1 MTFRTTLNKVLVRLR
16 EDTISSDW
24 SGVIN
29 DSTAVDDYQKLIGEF
44 VNESKQLVEDSWNW
58 GSLRT
63 VISISTSSGTSQYT
77 VTGVNNR
84 SRILQVIDSTNNSLL
99 TQTSDDYFYNV
110 THTGTSSNGVPV
122 YYRLNNN
129 TIDFWPTPGGTY
141 AIKIHTVDAPDDLAN
156 ATDTLAVQ
164 EHLVVLGAYALALS
178 ERGED
183 GGTPSDQAMLRFKTA
198 LTDAIS
204 QDSLRT
210 VNETTWYAS

>member
-1 MTFRTTLNKVLVRLR
+1 MAFRSTLNKVLIRLR

-24 SGVIN
+24 SGAIN
-29 DSTAVDDYQKLIGEF
+29 DSSAVDDYQKLVGEF
-44 VNESKQLVEDSWNW
+44 VNEAKTIVEDAWNW
-58 GSLRT
+58 GALRT
-63 VISISTSSGTSQYT
+63 VISISTTSGTSQYT

-84 SRILQVIDSTNNSLL
+84 SRILQVIDSTNNSILPK
-99 TQTSDDYFYNV
+99 TSDDYFYNV
-110 THTGTSSNGVPV
+110 THTGSSSNGIPS

-141 AIKIHTVDAPDDLAN
+141 AIKIHAVDAADDLTD
-156 ATDTLAVQ
+156 ATDTLGVQ

-204 QDSLRT
+204 QDSQRT

>member
-1 MTFRTTLNKVLVRLR
+1 MSFRSTINKVLVRLR
-16 EDTISSDW
+16 EDTITSDW
-24 SGVIN
+24 SGAIN
-29 DSTAVDDYQKLIGEF
+29 DSTDVDDYHKLVGEF
-44 VNESKQLVEDSWNW
+44 VNEARTIVEDSWNW
-58 GSLRT
+58 GALRT
-63 VISISTSSGTSQYT
+63 VIAISTTSGTSQYT

-99 TQTSDDYFYNV
+99 NQTSDDYFYNV
-110 THTGTSSNGVPV
+110 TYTGTSSNGVPV

-141 AIKIHTVDAPDDLAN
+141 AIKIHAVDVPDDL
-156 ATDTLAVQ
+156 TLAADTFSVQ
-164 EHLVVLGAYALALS
+164 EHLVVLGAYALALA

-183 GGTPSDQAMLRFKTA
+183 GGTPSDQAMVRFRTA

-204 QDSLRT
+204 QDSQRT